1 MKSSSLL
8 QMGAQKTGAQSHE
21 AQPLGAR
28 QAGLDLAG
36 IFALAGGAV
45 SFLGPAEVT
54 ALGSDGATVL
64 LATGAAE
71 LAQFAF
77 ALPYEPSLGD
87 VLLVIGGP
95 GACYAI
101 GVLSGRGRVSIAF
114 PGDVD
119 VRAVGGK
126 LRLGGDD
133 GVEISGKG
141 LEVMVDKVKITA
153 NEVVQRC
160 ASLYERVT
168 SLFSAHHK
176 QAHTVVD
183 DESHTRAKRAT
194 VLTEETMTINGKQI
208 HLG

>member
-1 MKSSSLL
+1 MKGSSFL
-8 QMGAQKTGAQSHE
+8 QMGAPQTG
-21 AQPLGAR
+21 P
-28 QAGLDLAG
+28 DLAG
-36 IFALAGGAV
+36 IFASAGGAV

-54 ALGSDGATVL
+54 ALGPDSATVL
-64 LATGAAE
+64 LATGTTERAF
-71 LAQFAF
+71 FAF

-95 GACYAI
+95 GATYAI
-101 GVLSGRGRVSIAF
+101 GVLAGRGRLSIAF

-126 LRLGGDD
+126 LRLGGDG

-153 NEVVQRC
+153 GEIVERC
-160 ASLYERVT
+160 ASLYQRVT

-183 DESHTRAKRAT
+183 DESHTRARRAT
-194 VLTEETMTINGKQI
+194 VLTEETVTINGKQI